1 MININDLNKLQTSQ
15 SCTLIKNRSTTNEK
29 LYAVYTKSHITI
41 IISEETDEYKII
53 NIPASELIHINEN
66 NDSVIA
72 IGIPYNYLITKEGTE
87 EANKLLGDINTL
99 MNEYEVD
106 KPIIDTSDDNRL
118 LMYPICHYNFV
129 YKKSKIKSLN

>member
-1 MININDLNKLQTSQ
+1 
-15 SCTLIKNRSTTNEK
+15 
-29 LYAVYTKSHITI
+29 
-41 IISEETDEYKII
+41 
-53 NIPASELIHINEN
+53 
-66 NDSVIA
+66 
-72 IGIPYNYLITKEGTE
+72 
-87 EANKLLGDINTL
+87 